1 MVGFPLTST
10 RASDYHRGWA
20 CISCLILAFPSS
32 FGFLT
37 SFARTVSLFFFS
49 ALLPSLASRVTLCV
63 TLLSSLR
70 PYLAIEIR
78 ACRAHTER
86 GDSPHRAGASL
97 NPLVPTVSLNRVL
110 FAVYTTLLLSTLS
123 SLRLSVR
130 SFHFSLFL
138 VSVSSFSRFSH
149 RARYYSVLL

>member
-20 CISCLILAFPSS
+20 CISCLILRLPFEFRLSNFFRAHRLP
-32 FGFLT
+32 L
-37 SFARTVSLFFFS
+37 FFS

-86 GDSPHRAGASL
+86 AETPHRAGASL

-110 FAVYTTLLLSTLS
+110 FAVHDAFTLHAFFAP
-123 SLRLSVR
+123 SLGPI
-130 SFHFSLFL
+130 FPFFSLSPLCF
-138 VSVSSFSRFSH
+138 
-149 RARYYSVLL
+149 

>member
-37 SFARTVSLFFFS
+37 SFARHRLPLFFS
-49 ALLPSLASRVTLCV
+49 ALPPSLASRVTLCV

-86 GDSPHRAGASL
+86 GDSSPRHGASL
-97 NPLVPTVSLNRVL
+97 NPLVPTVSLNRVV
-110 FAVYTTLLLSTLS
+110 FAVHDAFTLHAFF
-123 SLRLSVR
+123 R
-130 SFHFSLFL
+130 
-138 VSVSSFSRFSH
+138 SVSRSDLFPFFSFSPLRF
-149 RARYYSVLL
+149 